1 MSPTAAVSIEGLV
14 KRYRGRPVV
23 DGLHL
28 TAERGEIT
36 AVLGPNGAGKT
47 TSIEICEGYR
57 GGPDEGIVRI
67 LGLDPLVDGARLRPR
82 VGVMLQVDGVY
93 STARPL
99 EALTH
104 RARLHADPLP
114 VMDLA
119 ERLGLTH
126 HRATPYR
133 RLSGGEQQRLKLAL
147 ALVGRPELVFL
158 DEPTA
163 GLDPQA
169 RLAVWELIGELKT
182 DGVSV
187 LLTTHLMDEAES
199 LADHITIIDHG
210 RAVRSGT
217 LAELTATDARASL
230 TFQASPG
237 LDVGALARAIGAQSS
252 PEEVLVTEDA
262 PGRYRVA
269 GAIEPAT
276 LSAITTWTAAQ
287 GELLSNLATS
297 RRSLEDVFLEL
308 TGRELRS

>member
-1 MSPTAAVSIEGLV
+1 
-14 KRYRGRPVV
+14 
-23 DGLHL
+23 
-28 TAERGEIT
+28 
-36 AVLGPNGAGKT
+36 
-47 TSIEICEGYR
+47 
-57 GGPDEGIVRI
+57 
-67 LGLDPLVDGARLRPR
+67 
-82 VGVMLQVDGVY
+82 MLQVDGVY

-99 EALTH
+99 EALAH
-104 RARLHADPLP
+104 RARLHANPLP
-114 VMDLA
+114 VEDLA
-119 ERLGLTH
+119 DRLGLTS
-126 HRATPYR
+126 RQATPYR

-163 GLDPQA
+163 GLDPQS
-169 RLAVWELIGELKT
+169 RLAVWDLIRELKT

-187 LLTTHLMDEAES
+187 LLTTHLMDEAEA

-210 RAVRSGT
+210 RAVLSGT
-217 LAELTATDARASL
+217 LDELTATDGHSSL

-237 LDVGALARAIGAQSS
+237 LDVGALARAIASQSS
-252 PEEVLVTEDA
+252 LTQLTREEVLVTEDA

-276 LSAITTWTAAQ
+276 LSAITIWTAEQ
-287 GELLSNLATS
+287 GEMLSNLATS